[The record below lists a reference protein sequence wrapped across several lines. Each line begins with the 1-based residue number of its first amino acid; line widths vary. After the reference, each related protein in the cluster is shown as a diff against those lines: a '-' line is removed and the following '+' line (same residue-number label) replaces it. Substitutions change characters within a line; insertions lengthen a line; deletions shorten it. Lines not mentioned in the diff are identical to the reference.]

1 MFHNPDWLEAKGLRR
16 VTMSRA
22 APVFDASE
30 VKILI
35 IGNEPSV
42 RKLLR
47 LRLRAQGYSVAGV
60 AAGHEGL
67 AAMENAPDLMILC
80 LELPDIHG
88 LEVLRTVRE
97 RGNNP
102 AIIVL
107 SNHRDETSIVTA
119 LDLGA
124 DDYVTK
130 PFGVEEL
137 LARIRAAL
145 RHRLRVPD
153 EKPLFRTGGL
163 SVDVAHRIVLRD
175 SVPVS
180 LSPKEYELLCLLVQY
195 AGKVVTSAFI
205 MKRLWT
211 EATEPQY
218 LRVLVRQLR
227 KKIEPAP
234 ERPSYILTETGVG
247 YRLRAPDPVPAGEDG
262 AGS

>member
-1 MFHNPDWLEAKGLRR
+1 MFHNPDWPEATGLRR

-22 APVFDASE
+22 TPVFDAGE

-35 IGNEPSV
+35 VGNEPSV

-47 LRLRAQGYSVAGV
+47 SHLRAQGYGVAGV

-67 AAMENAPDLMILC
+67 AAMENAPDLVILC

-88 LEVLRTVRE
+88 LEVLRAVRE
-97 RGNNP
+97 RGNNT
-102 AIIVL
+102 AIIIL
-107 SNHRDETSIVTA
+107 SNLRDETSIVAA

-124 DDYVTK
+124 DDYIPK

-137 LARIRAAL
+137 LARVRAAL

-153 EKPLFRTGGL
+153 EKPLFQTGGL

-175 SVPVS
+175 GATVR

-247 YRLRAPDPVPAGEDG
+247 YRLRAPDPVPVEENG

>member
-1 MFHNPDWLEAKGLRR
+1 MN
-16 VTMSRA
+16 TSRA
-22 APVFDASE
+22 APALE
-30 VKILI
+30 AGEIKILI
-35 IGNEPSV
+35 VGNEPSV

-47 LRLRAQGYSVAGV
+47 SRLRAEGYGVVGV
-60 AAGHEGL
+60 ATGHESI
-67 AAMENAPDLMILC
+67 AAMEIAPDVMILC
-80 LELPDIHG
+80 LELPDVHG
-88 LEVLRTVRE
+88 FEILRAVRDQ
-97 RGNNP
+97 GHNT

-107 SNHRDETSIVTA
+107 SNRRDETSIVAA
-119 LDLGA
+119 LDRGA

-137 LARIRAAL
+137 LARVRAAL
-145 RHRLRVPD
+145 RHRLRTRV
-153 EKPLFRTGGL
+153 EKPLFQTGAL
-163 SVDVAHRIVLRD
+163 SVDIAHRIVLRD
-175 SVPVS
+175 GATVK

-205 MKRLWT
+205 IRRLWT

-247 YRLRAPDPVPAGEDG
+247 YRLRGQDPVPAEENG